1 MNQFE
6 YESAYLLGARIG
18 CKKLL
23 EWWQQAGKE
32 KGGKVYMEAEFQL
45 FTSSN
50 DNMFRFLSR
59 NGKDIAYRNH
69 LFNKKGNLIKCE
81 AYWKY

>member
-1 MNQFE
+1 
-6 YESAYLLGARIG
+6 
-18 CKKLL
+18 
-23 EWWQQAGKE
+23 
-32 KGGKVYMEAEFQL
+32 MEAEFQL

-50 DNMFRFLSR
+50 DNMFRFLSS